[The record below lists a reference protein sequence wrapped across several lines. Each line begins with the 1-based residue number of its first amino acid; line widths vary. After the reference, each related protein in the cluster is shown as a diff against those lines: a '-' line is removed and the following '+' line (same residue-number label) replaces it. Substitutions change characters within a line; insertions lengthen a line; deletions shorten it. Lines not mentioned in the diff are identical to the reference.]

1 MLIFFVRVTPESAY
15 PIVGV
20 AARRIEE
27 GFDGW
32 DAGGYN
38 AYGSFQAG
46 KGGQVVSWI
55 DNNRESVGA
64 KDSPSPNHEVH

>member
-38 AYGSFQAG
+38 AYGSF
-46 KGGQVVSWI
+46 
-55 DNNRESVGA
+55 
-64 KDSPSPNHEVH
+64 